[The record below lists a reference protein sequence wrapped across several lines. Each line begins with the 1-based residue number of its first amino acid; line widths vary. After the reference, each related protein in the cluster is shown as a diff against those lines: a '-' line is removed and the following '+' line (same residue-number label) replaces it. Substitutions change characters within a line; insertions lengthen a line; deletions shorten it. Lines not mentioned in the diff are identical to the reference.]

1 MASKTTRLF
10 FSGNSQ
16 AVRIPREFQMEG
28 DEVEIRRRGKALVL
42 TPKKRSWT
50 QLAESLK
57 KFTPDFME
65 KGRKQP
71 LMQKRK
77 RPSRSLSLRSKL

>member
-1 MASKTTRLF
+1 MTA
-10 FSGNSQ
+10 
-16 AVRIPREFQMEG
+16 
-28 DEVEIRRRGKALVL
+28 DEVEIRRRGKTLVL

-50 QLAESLK
+50 QLPESLK

-71 LMQKRK
+71 PMQKRK
-77 RPSRSLSLRSKL
+77 RPFS

>member
-1 MASKTTRLF
+1 
-10 FSGNSQ
+10 
-16 AVRIPREFQMEG
+16 MEG

-77 RPSRSLSLRSKL
+77 RPSRSLSLRSKLQSSIERL

>member
-1 MASKTTRLF
+1 MYIQLLDGVENMASKTTRLF

-16 AVRIPREFQMEG
+16 VVSIPREFQMKGE
-28 DEVEIRRRGKALVL
+28 EVEIRRGGKTLVL

-71 LMQKRK
+71 SM
-77 RPSRSLSLRSKL
+77 RPF

>member
-1 MASKTTRLF
+1 
-10 FSGNSQ
+10 
-16 AVRIPREFQMEG
+16 MEG

-57 KFTPDFME
+57 KFSPDFME

-71 LMQKRK
+71 SMQKRK
-77 RPSRSLSLRSKL
+77 RPF